1 MQKIHMNC
9 VDADKLCYC
18 ICIMTRGGIYCEL
31 KSDAIVMSF
40 AIRNAV
46 NICT

>member
-18 ICIMTRGGIYCEL
+18 ICIMTRGGMDGEI
-31 KSDAIVMSF
+31 
-40 AIRNAV
+40 
-46 NICT
+46 